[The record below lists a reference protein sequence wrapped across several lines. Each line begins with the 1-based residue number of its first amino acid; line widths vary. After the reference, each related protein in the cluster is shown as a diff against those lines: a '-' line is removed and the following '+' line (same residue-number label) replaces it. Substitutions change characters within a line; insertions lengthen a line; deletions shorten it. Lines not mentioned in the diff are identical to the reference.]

1 MHSAKNNIKIFKLNI
16 HHLYTATYNVPI
28 SFCIEIVKGKSA
40 YFKSRKAWILKNT
53 LTLMRSA
60 FIDKTYQTISAEYFQ
75 TFSNQTKPH
84 LWICGGI
91 RVMYL
96 KCDHGKLHPINP
108 PPPSRLSSSF
118 YVLWFCPLVYVLV
131 FLGWW
136 WS

>member
-1 MHSAKNNIKIFKLNI
+1 MHSAKNNIKIFNLKI
-16 HHLYTATYNVPI
+16 HHLYTQLYHFV
-28 SFCIEIVKGKSA
+28 SKLWKVKML
-40 YFKSRKAWILKNT
+40 ILSQERFEFSKI
-53 LTLMRSA
+53 LLMLSA

-75 TFSNQTKPH
+75 TFQTNPR

-108 PPPSRLSSSF
+108 PPPSGLSSSF